1 MSKIK
6 LLLYN
11 YPKLLNNG
19 PKYYDITKHEQF
31 ILVESYSL
39 K

>member
-11 YPKLLNNG
+11 NPKLLNNG
-19 PKYYDITKHEQF
+19 PKYDITKHEQF